1 MMRSISV
8 TEYLDIT
15 STKHAAR
22 IIGQEQQDLGKVI
35 GSHPCLQMRRGL
47 PQHLRIHRARADGAY
62 ANMKRLSL
70 HRENLGQT
78 GYPSLRN
85 IVRAQSR
92 KLFYSSHARE
102 RRKVDNDSRLLSH
115 HNTKGLP
122 AT

>member
-8 TEYLDIT
+8 TEYLDIA
-15 STKHAAR
+15 SAEHAAR
-22 IIGQEQQDLGKVI
+22 IVGQEQQDLGKVI

-47 PQHLRIHRARADGAY
+47 PQHLRIHRAGADSAY
-62 ANMKRLSL
+62 ANMKRLAL
-70 HRENLGQT
+70 HRENLRLTSYSG
-78 GYPSLRN
+78 PRN
-85 IVRAQSR
+85 IVSAQSR

-122 AT
+122 TT